1 MPITDDER
9 MIYIGAILHD
19 CLKYTEPNNKLPLMS
34 NVVLKYKV
42 SAKQAKNSC
51 YNEKI
56 EIMAGN
62 VQTHMKPRV
71 PMSAETMIKDIGDML
86 STK

>member
-1 MPITDDER
+1 
-9 MIYIGAILHD
+9 
-19 CLKYTEPNNKLPLMS
+19 MS
-34 NVVLKYKV
+34 NIVRQYKV
-42 SAKQAKNSC
+42 SAKHAKNSC

-62 VQTHMKPRV
+62 VQTHMKPRI
-71 PMSAETMIKDIGDML
+71 PISAENMINDIGDML